1 MSSLTARLEAA
12 EDAARRNVRAPVRWI
27 MSRRDLSLTLA
38 LLAPLLAPLSGCI
51 SNTSG
56 SVQQS
61 TDTVTI
67 NGYTNAP
74 NQTVQ
79 FALRNRR
86 AAAVGATPTESQL
99 GSYTFSGGFFHFVP
113 LTAVT
118 AATEVSAGSGLYAF
132 SVTVPSSMLPA
143 SAWASQAD
151 DGRLFGGLR
160 ASLGR
165 LEIVTRAAG
174 SSTPLLT
181 YTAAAQTCAGNTST
195 QAAARACA
203 DGDSL
208 LLFDN
213 DGVGVAAATSTF
225 TTVTS
230 TPSFLVPDTG
240 GVTMEIGRYNVPGVP
255 SLVGG
260 IVCKPGT
267 SMPTAGWKT
276 VVLNHGGFELDRGAL
291 DACVNW
297 ARAGYLTALT
307 TYRFERATALPVP
320 TGPHYTY
327 PAEVELLTASGNPAE
342 LCLGEVTD
350 ALRWLDLVRARPD
363 TDDANIL
370 LWGYSHGA
378 CVTLR
383 ALEQGAKVK
392 AAVSVAA
399 PTDFPSWDTF
409 LASVQTPTEHDAFHA
424 LLGGDTTTLPDAYTA
439 RSSARTAVDLKRR
452 SDVKT
457 LLIAVLKDTTV
468 HVSQSCL
475 LANAIG
481 AENHLLVAGG
491 GWSYTTSPLGI
502 DYAGCSSGYLTW
514 TPGAPTSF
522 DKRAML
528 YLYDN
533 TSGITGHAW
542 FGYATPPPGGGA
554 WTYPGSTPIQQW
566 LAVAMP

>member
-1 MSSLTARLEAA
+1 
-12 EDAARRNVRAPVRWI
+12 

-38 LLAPLLAPLSGCI
+38 LLAPVAGCV

-56 SVQQS
+56 TAQQS

-74 NQTVQ
+74 NQTIQ

-86 AAAVGATPTESQL
+86 AAAVGATPSESQL
-99 GSYTFSGGFFHFVP
+99 GSLSFSGGFIHWVP

-118 AATEVSAGSGLYAF
+118 SATPVTTGSNLFAF

-143 SAWASQAD
+143 AAWASQAN

-165 LEIVTRAAG
+165 LEIVARPLG
-174 SSTPLLT
+174 SSAPLLT
-181 YTAAAQTCAGNTST
+181 YTAPAQTCAGNAST

-225 TTVTS
+225 TTVTA
-230 TPSFLVPDTG
+230 TPSFLIPATG

-267 SMPTAGWKT
+267 AMPAAGFKT

-297 ARAGYLTALT
+297 ARAGYLAALT

-320 TGPHYTY
+320 TTPHYTY
-327 PAEVELLTASGNPAE
+327 PAEVELLTASGDPVE

-350 ALRWLDLVRARPD
+350 TLRWLDLVRARPD

-370 LWGYSHGA
+370 FWGYSHGA

-409 LASVQTPTEHDAFHA
+409 LASVQSTADHDAFHA
-424 LLGGDTTTLPDAYTA
+424 LLGGDPTTLPDAYTA
-439 RSSARTAVDLKRR
+439 RSSARTAVDLERR

-457 LLIAVLKDTTV
+457 LLVAVLKDATV

-491 GWSYTTSPLGI
+491 SWSYSTSPVGI
-502 DYAGCSSGYLTW
+502 DYAGCSSGSLTW
-514 TPGAPTSF
+514 TGGAPASF
-522 DKRAML
+522 DKRAMF